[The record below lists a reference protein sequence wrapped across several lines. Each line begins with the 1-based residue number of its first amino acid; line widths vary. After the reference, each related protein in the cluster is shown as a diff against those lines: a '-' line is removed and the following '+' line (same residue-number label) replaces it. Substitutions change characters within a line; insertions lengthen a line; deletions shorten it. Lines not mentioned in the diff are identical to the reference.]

1 MSDRADPNLARLAAA
16 HQALGHLF
24 QEEDLLIKACTHAS
38 RCGAQASA
46 QQKRE
51 QANERLE
58 FLGDA
63 LLGAALC
70 LQLFRRFPE
79 ADEGELSRWK
89 ARLASREVLAKAI
102 EGVGLLPHCLVGAQM
117 GVGGPETWPVSVKA
131 NFCESLLAAVFL
143 DGGFAVLHTAVERL
157 LGPLLEDPVHGH
169 EDPRQQLQIW
179 CLEQHKELPTYCCS
193 HTAGTAHAPIFTASV
208 TAGEQTAC
216 GTGPSRKRAESA
228 AAQALLKSLG

>member
-1 MSDRADPNLARLAAA
+1 MPDHADPTNSRMAVAS
-16 HQALGHLF
+16 QALGHAF
-24 QEEDLLIKACTHAS
+24 TDADLLLQACTHAS

-46 QQKRE
+46 RQKRE

-70 LQLFRRFPE
+70 LQLFRRFPD

-102 EGVGLLPHCLVGAQM
+102 DGTGLLAHCLVGAQL
-117 GVGGPETWPVSVKA
+117 GGGGPDTWPVSVKA

-143 DGGFAVLHTAVERL
+143 DGGFDALHGAVELL
-157 LGPLLEDPVHGH
+157 LGALLDDPVHGH
-169 EDPRQQLQIW
+169 EDPRQRLQIW
-179 CLEQHKELPTYCCS
+179 CLEHHRALPTYVCS
-193 HTAGTAHAPIFTASV
+193 HTSGTAHEPVFTASV
-208 TAGEQTAC
+208 TAGERTA
-216 GTGPSRKRAESA
+216 TGSGASRKRAESA
-228 AAQALLKSLG
+228 AAQALLRTVE